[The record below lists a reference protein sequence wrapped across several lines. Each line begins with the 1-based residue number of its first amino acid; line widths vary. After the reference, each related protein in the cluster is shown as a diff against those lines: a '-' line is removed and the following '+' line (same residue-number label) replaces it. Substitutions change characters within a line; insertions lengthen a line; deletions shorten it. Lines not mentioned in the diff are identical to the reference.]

1 MLMYYGY
8 SDGSGEYYIVI
19 DAAKCDGCRKCVEQC
34 PRAALEMVT
43 VLVDLDDKTVA
54 AVTEQHRKN
63 IKYTCASCKP
73 ESQKTPCVLA
83 CAQKAVSCVW
93 NPR

>member
-1 MLMYYGY
+1 MHYGY
-8 SDGSGEYYIVI
+8 CDGSGEYYIVI
-19 DAAKCDGCRKCVEQC
+19 DAAKCDGCRKCVAQC

-43 VLVDLDDKTVA
+43 VLVDLEDKAVA

-73 ESQKTPCVLA
+73 ESKKTPCILA
-83 CAQKAVSCVW
+83 CAQKAITCIWTS
-93 NPR
+93 R

>member
-1 MLMYYGY
+1 MHYGY

-19 DAAKCDGCRKCVEQC
+19 DAAKCDGCRKCVAQC
-34 PRAALEMVT
+34 PQAALEIVT

-54 AVTEQHRKN
+54 AVTEQHRKS

-73 ESQKTPCVLA
+73 
-83 CAQKAVSCVW
+83 KARKHLCSIMHAKSYNVFW
-93 NPR
+93 HPR